1 MSGLRYESL
10 ADLPENMRRQVA
22 GKLKERM
29 PNARPVAVSTGTDGM
44 KWLSEKVKA
53 EHKYH
58 NEPTVV
64 NGIKFASRKEARRYE
79 QLMLAMELGAI
90 TDLRLQVDFTLIEAY
105 TDHTGKR
112 CRALRYA
119 ADFTYIVVAAGYD
132 RLAALGHEDIEYWR
146 SVGTGA
152 KVIEDTK
159 TRGTKTR
166 VYINKKKMMAE
177 KGYIIREV

>member
-1 MSGLRYESL
+1 MTGLRYESI

-22 GKLKERM
+22 GKLKQQM
-29 PNARPVAVSTGTDGM
+29 PNAKVVPSPAGDGM
-44 KWLSEKVKA
+44 EWLSDKLKEY
-53 EHKYH
+53 KYH

-64 NGIKFASRKEARRYE
+64 NGIKFDSRKEARRYE

-90 TDLRLQVDFTLIEAY
+90 KDLRLQVDFTLIEAY
-105 TDHTGKR
+105 TDYTGQR
-112 CRALRYA
+112 HQALRYK
-119 ADFTYIVVAAGYD
+119 ADFTYKVAAAGYD

-146 SVGTGA
+146 SWGVGA
-152 KVIEDTK
+152 LIIEDVK
-159 TRGTKTR
+159 SKGTKTR

>member
-22 GKLKERM
+22 GKLKEM
-29 PNARPVAVSTGTDGM
+29 IPNARPVASPAGDGLE
-44 KWLSEKVKA
+44 WLSDKLKEN
-53 EHKYH
+53 KYH

-112 CRALRYA
+112 CRALRYV
-119 ADFTYIVVAAGYD
+119 ADFTYIVAAAGYD
-132 RLAALGHEDIEYWR
+132 RLATLGYEDIEYWR
-146 SVGTGA
+146 NVGIGT

>member
-10 ADLPENMRRQVA
+10 ADMPENMRMQVA
-22 GKLKERM
+22 SKLKQKM
-29 PNARPVAVSTGTDGM
+29 SNVKPVAVSTAQDGIQ
-44 KWLSEKVKA
+44 WLSEKVKA
-53 EHKYH
+53 DYKYH

-64 NGIKFASRKEARRYE
+64 NGIKFDSRKEARRYE

-90 TDLRLQVDFTLIEAY
+90 KELRLQVDFTLIEAY

-119 ADFTYIVVAAGYD
+119 ADFTYIVAAAGYD
-132 RLAALGHEDIEYWR
+132 RMAKLGYEDIEYWR
-146 SVGTGA
+146 SVGIGA

-159 TRGTKTR
+159 SQGTKTR